1 MKAVMEN
8 RPYLCSSSR
17 TFLDVFC
24 FSDFDEQSL
33 LCELFL
39 QNIICKH
46 VSMQMVVTVFSYMGD
61 LQLHAFVSFMKNQI
75 EWHLAI
81 KSMDAN
87 EEKMALWV
95 QAEPGWA
102 TELR

>member
-1 MKAVMEN
+1 MKAVMED
-8 RPYLCSSSR
+8 RTYLCSSTC

-24 FSDFDEQSL
+24 ASDFDEQSL

-39 QNIICKH
+39 HNIICEH

-61 LQLHAFVSFMKNQI
+61 LQLRAFVSFMKNQI

-81 KSMDAN
+81 KSMETN
-87 EEKMALWV
+87 EEKTTLWV
-95 QAEPGWA
+95 RAEPGWA
-102 TELR
+102 VDLR